1 MSNKSGKWLIA
12 LLAIIVVF
20 AIVIPFA
27 QKTFAQQNQQPEQP
41 KGQADAKAQPDA
53 YKFAVRANLVL
64 VPVIVT
70 DKQGKHV
77 AGLKAE
83 DFEVKEDGAVQ
94 KISRI
99 DELTADSVKV
109 ERPAMEAGAFTN
121 EIVAEHPKKLEIL
134 ALDQLNT
141 PFGSSADANRGL
153 LNYLA
158 KNVDSNTL
166 LALVSFRPNGVH
178 LIHNFTSDPAVLA
191 TAIRKA
197 QANVNTHDTLTQTIS
212 GEGSEADAEVAMIQ
226 ALLAPVDFSGN
237 SANGLA
243 AASRAAMNQGYANV
257 DASRQSQAAL
267 ATLECLQQ
275 LSQYF
280 AGVAGRKSLIWASTA
295 FPFGLGA
302 GGKEMSRGTTLDD
315 WERTFHMLLDANIA
329 VYPVDVSG
337 LTQTGPANNIQS
349 LNSTAIQTGGAE
361 GGVGARSGMLDQ
373 VATGRLV
380 DPNVGRQE
388 TMRQLAEMTGG
399 QAFYNSNNLSDLFH
413 RAGDDCS
420 QYYMLAYYTSNTGK
434 PGWRKLSVKVHQ
446 DGTKIRTRTG
456 FYYQASAANAEQ
468 KRRADEMMAVNSD
481 LSFTTVPLSGR
492 WLQVEPAGEQRKVHF
507 TLTIPA
513 GIAMID
519 TEHDRHISLD
529 FRIVAVDSTGKAVG
543 NIGQRMETNLP
554 PEDAQTI
561 QNKGIDYANEL
572 TLPPGNYRVRFIVRD
587 NLRETLG
594 SVVTPLRV
602 Q

>member
-27 QKTFAQQNQQPEQP
+27 QKTFAQQSQQPEQ
-41 KGQADAKAQPDA
+41 AKAQPDA

-77 AGLKAE
+77 GGLKAE

-109 ERPAMEAGAFTN
+109 ERPTLEAGAFSN

-141 PFGSSADANRGL
+141 PFVSSADANRGL
-153 LNYLA
+153 LSYLA

-166 LALVSFRPNGVH
+166 LALVAFRANGVH
-178 LIHNFTSDPAVLA
+178 LIHNFTSNPEVLA
-191 TAIRKA
+191 AAIRKA
-197 QANVNTHDTLTQTIS
+197 QTIPNIYNSLTQTVS
-212 GEGSEADAEVAMIQ
+212 GEGSEADAEIAQIQ
-226 ALLAPVDFSGN
+226 ALLSPADFSTPAG
-237 SANGLA
+237 A
-243 AASRAAMNQGYANV
+243 RAAMVQGYAQI
-257 DASRQSQAAL
+257 DASRQSQAGL
-267 ATLECLQQ
+267 QTLECLQE
-275 LSQYF
+275 LSKYF
-280 AGVAGRKSLIWASTA
+280 SGVAGRKSLIWASTA

-302 GGKEMSRGTTLDD
+302 GGKEMSRGTTLED

-349 LNSTAIQTGGAE
+349 LDARALQCNTPE
-361 GGVGARSGMLDQ
+361 GCVGARSNQLDQ

-380 DPNVGRQE
+380 DPTVGRQE

-399 QAFYNSNNLSDLFH
+399 QAFYNSNNLADLFH

-434 PGWRKLSVKVHQ
+434 PGWRKLGVKVHQ
-446 DGTKIRTRTG
+446 DGVKIRTRTG

-492 WLQVEPAGEQRKVHF
+492 WLQVEPAGDQRKVHF

-572 TLPPGNYRVRFIVRD
+572 TLPPGVYRVRFIVRD